1 MNKKLSSALLF
12 GALLMASTSVFVSCK
27 DYDDDVKDLQ
37 TQINNLTSA
46 VGQKE
51 TTINTSI
58 VNLRTA
64 ITALEAMEEA
74 YKKADAAVLA
84 EAKDAVAKAEAA
96 LKAAYESGDAA
107 TLNAAK
113 AALAEAEAALKT
125 AYQNADAEVLAAAQ
139 KAVNDAKAALQGEM
153 SAADAATLASALQ
166 AVSDAKTSL
175 QSEMAAADANTL
187 AAAKEAVN
195 QAKAAL
201 EAAINANYE
210 TLVAKDAELS
220 AAILS
225 AQTAVDQAMTLLGSK
240 ADKTELASVNNE
252 LQNTIQNLNTLNS
265 TVSGAVTDIKSLQ
278 TALAAQEA
286 ALNAQKAE
294 LQNQIDAQ
302 SAALGQTN
310 EKMAAA
316 LEQINTLQTTLA
328 EKEAALRQA
337 IADEAARISAELNN
351 MGVSIEELRAAHET
365 FTLKEETAIIRTD
378 VAKIQ
383 QDTEALAMSID
394 EIDAKLDMLS
404 KLLAQNLRSLVYM
417 PKLYMDGIETIEY
430 PWLTDTILQKVTV
443 PSYTRTVDGKGI
455 TSVDDWVNTVP
466 LRTFTVSPVWPI
478 DYHMNP
484 SISATKAEDV
494 KGFYG
499 YKVETITRATSN
511 QAGSLGIT
519 SPAKY
524 LDNTNLFANSN
535 GILTTGLKIN
545 NAANIKNEKDG
556 TENVIVALQVE
567 SRTSNNKDTLIT
579 SDYAMIYPEK
589 AWVEGLVW
597 TKAGLNIGKPTI
609 NSDKA
614 CTLNAAQVVHVF
626 DDPVEAL
633 EDIKE
638 KADVQLLYNDRTGI
652 KLSDYLGLHYVIEG
666 ITKNAKSKRPGTWKF
681 GDQTKWGL
689 YYYFDLVRYE
699 IDTNHTN
706 DSKYAKIDATD
717 GTIIA
722 QNVDDNENVL
732 DVESATAVGREPLVR
747 VRVYYADAP
756 QTFADATAA
765 EAYLKDHTVV
775 DGYILVHITQTK
787 SDDPTQQLII
797 RDFFNKDEN
806 DVKDFNLCEEKQIWE
821 SDWSEFSY
829 FVLTK
834 NLQNM
839 TKEQFD
845 LQYEPDFSDATNNK
859 LAIFKKSGTGFTT
872 TGAYGDAIYS
882 PNDKNQTNHCFELNL
897 SNTEMEQLTH
907 HQTPWNNVV
916 RDSLF
921 IRYKAIAGTGA
932 QYEYIYIK
940 MPVTIKRIQ
949 GPESTLQNKN
959 AEYWYKIDGSDN
971 GWDAIIFNV
980 NQPVDG
986 RNTTMFNRYIKSTFL
1001 GAPNKPTFGG
1011 SALQA
1016 YKFFFAP
1023 IETTVGGYT
1032 ITPQK
1037 SASDANYNRFICKYH
1052 VDGTTV
1058 HKWGTAAQNKE
1069 IMQKCAIAYNEGVFT
1084 NKELYAKK
1092 GNSYTKIATMI
1103 QNTGEIQLIQNDVA
1117 KEVLNAIGYVE
1128 NNANVNT
1135 ELRTYVAVVGQ
1146 PDGFCSDLAA
1156 YVGEQSDDKSEA
1168 FLVSWARPINMV
1180 TEVPAPVADATT
1192 NGQNV
1197 YVLELLKFYD
1207 FRGPVA
1213 GDMEGNNKWLW
1224 AYYNIKGLTIDA
1236 SLNKVY
1242 TNMGQAN
1249 TSTFVPLSAVT
1260 NELKFGIRTA
1270 PNAYSPGV
1278 FTCNFASILSGYR
1291 NNYNAASK
1299 SADLLRDMGLDPV
1312 NRDLQAPFGVLYY
1325 ENMGDKV
1332 TQFDVKVPVT
1342 VEYEW
1347 GSFTTDLTI
1356 HIDRTLGN

>member
-51 TTINTSI
+51 TTINNSI

-139 KAVNDAKAALQGEM
+139 KAVNDAKSALEGEM
-153 SAADAATLASALQ
+153 SAADAATLASALE

-252 LQNTIQNLNTLNS
+252 LQNTIQSLNTLNS

-337 IADEAARISAELNN
+337 IADEAARISTELNN

-430 PWLTDTILQKVTV
+430 PWLTDTILMKQTLAQYV
-443 PSYTRTVDGKGI
+443 RAADGKTI
-455 TSVDDWVNTVP
+455 KSVEDWVNTVP
-466 LRTFTVSPVWPI
+466 IRTFTVSPVWPI

-567 SRTSNNKDTLIT
+567 SRTSADKDTLIT

-589 AWVEGLVW
+589 TWVEGLVW
-597 TKAGLNIGKPTI
+597 TKTGLNIGSPI
-609 NSDKA
+609 NKDEA
-614 CTLNAAQVVHVF
+614 CTINAAQVVHVF
-626 DDPVEAL
+626 DNPVEAL
-633 EDIKE
+633 EDIKNE
-638 KADVQLLYNDRTGI
+638 ADVQLMYNNRAGI
-652 KLSDYLGLHYVIEG
+652 NLSEYLGLHYVIEG
-666 ITKNAKSKRPGTWKF
+666 ITKSAKAKRPGTWKF
-681 GDQTKWGL
+681 GEQTKWGL
-689 YYYFDLVRYE
+689 YYYFDLVDYEVDGNVTRDSRYL
-699 IDTNHTN
+699 
-706 DSKYAKIDATD
+706 KINATT
-717 GTIIA
+717 GNIVA
-722 QNVDDNENVL
+722 QNVDDNGNIL
-732 DVESATAVGREPLVR
+732 DVESATSVGREPLVR

-756 QTFADATAA
+756 QTFANATAA
-765 EAYLKDHTVV
+765 ETYLANHTVV
-775 DGYILVHITQTK
+775 DGYILVHITQTAPTP
-787 SDDPTQQLII
+787 DPAQQLII

-806 DVKDFNLCEEKQIWE
+806 NVFHFNLCDGDMIWD
-821 SDWSEFSY
+821 SDWAEFSY
-829 FVLTK
+829 FVLTT

-882 PNDKNQTNHCFELNL
+882 PNSDTQTNHCFELNL
-897 SNTEMEQLTH
+897 SNTEMEQLTQ

-932 QYEYIYIK
+932 KYEYIYIK
-940 MPVTIKRIQ
+940 MPVTIDRKQ
-949 GPESTLQNKN
+949 GPESTLKNKN
-959 AEYWYKIDGSDN
+959 AEYWYKIDGTDN

-986 RNTTMFNRYIKSTFL
+986 RNTTVFNRSIKSTFL
-1001 GAPNKPTFGG
+1001 GPNNVTFGG
-1011 SALQA
+1011 NALNA

-1023 IETTVGGYT
+1023 IETTVAGYT

-1092 GNSYTKIATMI
+1092 GTSYIKIADMN
-1103 QNTGEIQLIQNDVA
+1103 QVTGEINLIQNDVA

-1135 ELRTYVAVVGQ
+1135 ELRTYVAVVGTSAA
-1146 PDGFCSDLAA
+1146 FCNDLAA
-1156 YVGEQSDDKSEA
+1156 YVYEQSDDKSEA

-1180 TEVPAPVADATT
+1180 TEVPAPIADAYT
-1192 NGQNV
+1192 NGQTI

-1213 GDMEGNNKWLW
+1213 GDMEGANKWMW
-1224 AYYNIKGLTIDA
+1224 AYYNIKGLKIDA
-1236 SLNKVY
+1236 RLDQVY

-1249 TSTFVPLSAVT
+1249 ASNFVKLSTVT
-1260 NELKFGIRTA
+1260 NDLKFGILTGT
-1270 PNAYSPGV
+1270 NSYSNSV
-1278 FTCNFASILSGYR
+1278 FSCDFATILPGYR

-1299 SADLLRDMGLDPV
+1299 SADLLADMGLSPV
-1312 NRDLQAPFGVLYY
+1312 DRDKQAPFGVLYY

-1347 GSFTTDLTI
+1347 GSFTTNLTI